1 MENRDARKAMR
12 HLRRAQELI
21 DSQGF
26 GSDAEDG
33 QEITQGFGG
42 MKDYLDWFMSLLW
55 RNKDFNLSALNVNL
69 QKKIVRNLSPED
81 RKRMMCASRGARE
94 LVQEVYNEEAD
105 ERAQDPAKLTDEL
118 IRAVREKDDVM
129 VDLLLKRGARATAD
143 VLREAVN
150 WGNKRTVQSLL
161 ANASINETELMN
173 DSIYTEI
180 LFDAMFRIPIDMYP
194 SSYEIAQLIL
204 DNEAKTTENVPVDL
218 KLIIDLFYDRDKNR
232 LKDKVRDKNNLDGAF
247 RLLETLL
254 KKGSLYWRSL
264 HGQLDI
270 QQWLPRETLD
280 KLHQMLDKY
289 IHNGM

>member
-1 MENRDARKAMR
+1 MENREARRAMR

-55 RNKDFNLSALNVNL
+55 RKKKIDWNGLNVNL

-118 IRAVREKDDVM
+118 IRAVKEKDDIM

-173 DSIYTEI
+173 DF
-180 LFDAMFRIPIDMYP
+180 LFFFRISVDMYP

-204 DNEAKTTENVPVDL
+204 DNEAKTTGKVPVDL

-264 HGQLDI
+264 HEQLDI

>member
-1 MENRDARKAMR
+1 MR
-12 HLRRAQELI
+12 HLQRAQELI

-55 RNKDFNLSALNVNL
+55 R
-69 QKKIVRNLSPED
+69 KKNFDWNGLADDPQMEIIRKLRPED
-81 RKRMMCASRGARE
+81 RRKMMFASRGARE
-94 LVQEVYNEEAD
+94 LVKKVYKEEAD
-105 ERAQDPAKLTDEL
+105 ERAQDPAQLTDEL

-204 DNEAKTTENVPVDL
+204 DNEAKTTGKVPVDL

-264 HGQLDI
+264 HEQLDK

-280 KLHQMLDKY
+280 KLHQLLDKY
-289 IHNGM
+289 IHNGI

>member
-1 MENRDARKAMR
+1 MENREARRAMR

-81 RKRMMCASRGARE
+81 RKRMMCASRGASE

-264 HGQLDI
+264 HEQLDI